1 MLDSLEFWEGDFTN
15 YFNHTSKYRGP
26 PTKELQEAWLGLW
39 DCKHSS
45 HSQPHSRYDTSEVET
60 NLPKDPPIGVDDE
73 IVKDLNKTEAKHVE
87 IIGSDPNNP
96 TYAAMVEVFHQLHC
110 LVRSPSAKYTR
121 SRVFYSHPHPTEPRP
136 PSNLALRPLRQIL
149 GRQALPVRPGGGP
162 PRKDARRPLHRD
174 PPPKSNVLR
183 RRHARPTRPQ
193 DRPQA
198 DAPAGL

>member
-45 HSQPHSRYDTSEVET
+45 HSQSHSRYDTSAVET
-60 NLPKDPPIGVDDE
+60 NMPQDPPIGVDDE

-87 IIGSDPNNP
+87 IIGSDPNKP

-110 LVRSPSAKYTR
+110 LVRPPNAKIHSLQSLLLLLTLTPKRTSSAKQPGPSTASTNLGATSSTR
-121 SRVFYSHPHPTEPRP
+121 PTW
-136 PSNLALRPLRQIL
+136 
-149 GRQALPVRPGGGP
+149 
-162 PRKDARRPLHRD
+162 RRP
-174 PPPKSNVLR
+174 S
-183 RRHARPTRPQ
+183 PQ
-193 DRPQA
+193 
-198 DAPAGL
+198 GCT